1 MAEIDISDNIKK
13 AIKYGLPSLIIFA
26 VACASIVWYAMYG
39 LGDVVVQDAKV
50 SSSMVGARTKASG
63 VVTEV
68 MVKDGEQV
76 KAGDVLVRIKVNV
89 TEEQVR
95 QLEQAVELSK
105 HNLEQLQKGVT
116 VTTPKYTAGS
126 AGGGNSGADVERA
139 RARMERMKELY
150 DMGAISAVKRD
161 EAIADYNAAVAS
173 GASYTPQA
181 NVSYETTVQSASP
194 EVIKRAELQVRQAQA
209 ALEAA
214 KGNAAA
220 TDIVAPVDG
229 TVYIGELA
237 VGDEVQAGQVLADVG
252 NAQSLWIEAYLD
264 QEQQEAARLGQ
275 LVSYR
280 VYRTRYDGLVT
291 EIIDPAALQQETAN
305 TEGGFA
311 SGYPAGKLVVKI
323 SIPEDKL
330 GDLKPGEKAEVHFS
344 KKG

>member
-13 AIKYGLPSLIIFA
+13 AIKYGLPSLIVFA
-26 VACASIVWYAMYG
+26 VVCASIVWYAMYG

-63 VVTEV
+63 VVTEI

-89 TEEQVR
+89 TEEQVK
-95 QLEQAVELSK
+95 QLEQTVELSK
-105 HNLEQLQKGVT
+105 HNLEQLKKGVT
-116 VTTPKYTAGS
+116 VTTPKYAASTGS
-126 AGGGNSGADVERA
+126 SNSGADVERA

-173 GASYTPQA
+173 GSSYTPQT

-264 QEQQEAARLGQ
+264 QEQQEAAHLGQ

-280 VYRTRYDGLVT
+280 VYRTKYDGLVT
-291 EIIDPAALQQETAN
+291 EIIDPASLQQETAN
-305 TEGGFA
+305 TEGGFV

>member
-13 AIKYGLPSLIIFA
+13 AIKYGLPSLIVFA
-26 VACASIVWYAMYG
+26 VVCASIVWYAMYG

-63 VVTEV
+63 VVTEI

-89 TEEQVR
+89 TEEQVK
-95 QLEQAVELSK
+95 QLEQTVELSK
-105 HNLEQLQKGVT
+105 HNLEQLKKGVT
-116 VTTPKYTAGS
+116 VTTPKYAASTGS
-126 AGGGNSGADVERA
+126 SNSGADVERA

-173 GASYTPQA
+173 GSSYTPQT

-280 VYRTRYDGLVT
+280 VYRTKYDGLVT
-291 EIIDPAALQQETAN
+291 EIIDPASLQQETAN
-305 TEGGFA
+305 TEGGFV

-330 GDLKPGEKAEVHFS
+330 GDLKPGEKAEVHFP

>member
-13 AIKYGLPSLIIFA
+13 AIKYGLPSLIVFA
-26 VACASIVWYAMYG
+26 VVCASIVWYAMYG

-63 VVTEV
+63 VVTEI

-89 TEEQVR
+89 TEEQVK
-95 QLEQAVELSK
+95 QLEQTVELSK
-105 HNLEQLQKGVT
+105 HNLEQLKKGVT
-116 VTTPKYTAGS
+116 VTTPKYAASTGS
-126 AGGGNSGADVERA
+126 SNSGADVERA

-173 GASYTPQA
+173 GSSYTPQT

-280 VYRTRYDGLVT
+280 VYRTKYDGLVT
-291 EIIDPAALQQETAN
+291 EIIDPASLQQETAN
-305 TEGGFA
+305 TEGGFV

>member
-13 AIKYGLPSLIIFA
+13 AIKYGLPSLIVFA
-26 VACASIVWYAMYG
+26 VVCASIVWYAMYG

-63 VVTEV
+63 VVTDI

-89 TEEQVR
+89 TEEQVK
-95 QLEQAVELSK
+95 QLEQTVELSK
-105 HNLEQLQKGVT
+105 HNLEQLKKGVT
-116 VTTPKYTAGS
+116 VTTPKYAASTGS
-126 AGGGNSGADVERA
+126 SNSGADVERA

-173 GASYTPQA
+173 GASYTSQA

-280 VYRTRYDGLVT
+280 VYRTKYDGLVT
-291 EIIDPAALQQETAN
+291 EIIDPASLQQETAN
-305 TEGGFA
+305 TEGGFV
-311 SGYPAGKLVVKI
+311 SGYPTGKLVVKI